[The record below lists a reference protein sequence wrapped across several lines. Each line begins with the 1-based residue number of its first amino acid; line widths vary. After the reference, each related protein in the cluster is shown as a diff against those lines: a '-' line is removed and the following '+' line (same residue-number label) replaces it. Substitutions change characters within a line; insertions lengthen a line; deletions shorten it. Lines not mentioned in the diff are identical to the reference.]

1 MSGYSYHIQ
10 DLLAQNMNI
19 EIIDSKSIYHGR
31 VFDVR
36 QDQIRLQNGK
46 TMRLDIVDHPGAVVM
61 VPIDSDGRIWLIR
74 QYRHA
79 ARREILELPAGVIE
93 AGENFEEGARRELR
107 EEIGMTA
114 NTIQKIGEFF
124 IAPGYSTE
132 FLHIYL
138 ATDLHPDPLPGDEDE
153 FIQVVPTPAK
163 QALEL
168 AQSEQIPDAK
178 TLAAILLALPYLK

>member
-1 MSGYSYHIQ
+1 
-10 DLLAQNMNI
+10 MNI
-19 EIIDSKSIYHGR
+19 ETIVTTNIYQGR

-36 QDQIRLQNGK
+36 QDQVRLPNGNVMK
-46 TMRLDIVDHPGAVVM
+46 LDIVEHPGAVVL
-61 VPIDSDGRIWLIR
+61 VPVDSDGRIWLIQ

-79 ARREILELPAGVIE
+79 AGKILMELPAGVVE

-114 NTIQKIGEFF
+114 LKIQKIGEFF

-132 FLHIYL
+132 YLYIFL
-138 ATDLHPDPLPGDEDE
+138 ATELQPDPLPGDEDE
-153 FIQVVPTPAK
+153 FIQVVPTPVD

-168 AQSEQIPDAK
+168 AKSGQIPDAK
-178 TLAAILLALPYLK
+178 TLAAFFLALPYLN